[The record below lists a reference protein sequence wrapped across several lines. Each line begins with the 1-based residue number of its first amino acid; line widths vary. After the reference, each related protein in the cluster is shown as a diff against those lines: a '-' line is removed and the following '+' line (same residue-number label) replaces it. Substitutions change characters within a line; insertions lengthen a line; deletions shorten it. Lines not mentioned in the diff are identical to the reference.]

1 MSLITSKTQLQI
13 DLDAKDESVLRS
25 AEAMHHTATVI
36 KNENIKFWSL
46 PTDRLLAVLN
56 YNIPQTLSVFAA
68 NAQAA
73 VAINALL
80 DAVDSPRFSNRL
92 PTEMGRNDVMFDGNQ
107 FVVIP
112 PEPPE
117 EQEPEEELPE

>member
-1 MSLITSKTQLQI
+1 MALITPKTQVEE
-13 DLDAKDESVLRS
+13 DVSEKDAGVLRS
-25 AEAMHHTATVI
+25 AEALHHAATVI
-36 KNENIKFWSL
+36 KHENMRFWSL

-92 PTEMGRNDVMFDGNQ
+92 PTEMGRSDVMFDGNQ

-112 PEPPE
+112 PEPPV